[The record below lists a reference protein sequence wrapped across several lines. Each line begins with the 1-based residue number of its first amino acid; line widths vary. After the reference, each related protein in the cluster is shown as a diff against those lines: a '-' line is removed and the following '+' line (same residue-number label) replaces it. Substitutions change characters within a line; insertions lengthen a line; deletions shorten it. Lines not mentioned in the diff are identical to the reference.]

1 MYARK
6 DGLKITFPVEING
19 ASIKSLQWVQGKS
32 EQWREDNGVT
42 LHDDPVMPDYDPE
55 TQHKPIIGADG
66 EYQQPVDMT
75 QEEIDERYE
84 SSIPRTVT
92 MRQARAALIM
102 TGNIGLIQPAID
114 DIQDDTERLLAQNE
128 WDYSSTVERDRGL
141 VQMLGL
147 SLFTKEQLDQ
157 LFILAAQQE

>member
-6 DGLKITFPVEING
+6 DGLKINFPIEIGGVN
-19 ASIKSLQWVQGKS
+19 IKSLQWVQGKS
-32 EQWREDNGVT
+32 EQWLDDNGVT
-42 LHDDPVMPDYDPE
+42 LHDDPVMPDYDPD
-55 TQHKPIIGADG
+55 TQHKPVIGADG
-66 EYQQPVDMT
+66 EYEQPVDMT

-84 SSIPRTVT
+84 ASIPRTVT
-92 MRQARAALIM
+92 MRQARAALII

-114 DIQDDTERLLAQNE
+114 AIEDDTERALAQNE
-128 WDYSSTVERDRGL
+128 WDNSGAVERDRGL

-157 LFILAAQQE
+157 LFILAAQQA